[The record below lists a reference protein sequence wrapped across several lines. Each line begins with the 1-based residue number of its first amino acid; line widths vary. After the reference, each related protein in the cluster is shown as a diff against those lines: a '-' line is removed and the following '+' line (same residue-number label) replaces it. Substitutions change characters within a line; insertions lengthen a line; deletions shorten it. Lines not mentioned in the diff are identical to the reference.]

1 MFGQVAFQRAT
12 DKSSKGSNKVKQS
25 ENEGVQLS
33 DSGGTRRTR
42 DVEGGGT
49 GATIAIAVGNAEGVH
64 VDVIEDE
71 MKPTPSSLFVSTLKS
86 VTSTTSTGATTS
98 MGATTSAT
106 IRLAVLVL
114 LCTQNASHVLMT
126 RYSKGVLKETYSGTE
141 VVLFGE
147 IIKLFSS
154 LYLIVYDRSSDLQGS
169 IGQKIFWLLSHSKK
183 IIVLVVLYTF
193 ANVLSYQALA
203 RVEASVYTVTSQMKI
218 FTTAVFSVIFLGREI
233 SSAKWR
239 ALSLLVVACI
249 LVASPSFNQC
259 LCDDDDAV
267 VEEGG
272 DENKNNDHSM
282 IDTLLGVGC
291 ILVMTTISGFSA
303 AYFEGML
310 KTETEGK
317 VTIWER
323 NFQLAF
329 FSSFLLAWVVIYDL
343 QNTPDNA
350 IILFKGWTSNTVII
364 AIIQALGGLLVAAA
378 LKYADAVLKVL
389 ATAGSIVIS
398 SLFGWLLLG
407 GSMDLFVLL
416 GGIST
421 ILAIVNYTLG

>member
-1 MFGQVAFQRAT
+1 MFQRAT
-12 DKSSKGSNKVKQS
+12 EKSNKASNKIKG
-25 ENEGVQLS
+25 NEDGDYLL
-33 DSGGTRRTR
+33 DTRKSG
-42 DVEGGGT
+42 DVE
-49 GATIAIAVGNAEGVH
+49 NA
-64 VDVIEDE
+64 
-71 MKPTPSSLFVSTLKS
+71 
-86 VTSTTSTGATTS
+86 VTSSATGDTEAERSLDERKLVSSNVSNGTEDPIKVTPPFS
-98 MGATTSAT
+98 VSSALPASSSSSAT
-106 IRLAVLVL
+106 IRWVVLVL

-126 RYSKGVLKETYSGTE
+126 RYSKGVLMETYSGSE

-147 IIKLFSS
+147 IIKLFFS
-154 LYLIVYDRSSDLQGS
+154 LYMMIYDRSSDLQG
-169 IGQKIFWLLSHSKK
+169 GLRQKIFWLVSHSKK

-218 FTTAVFSVIFLGREI
+218 FTTAVFSVIFLGRDI

-249 LVASPSFNQC
+249 LVASPSFNEC
-259 LCDDDDAV
+259 LCDNDDAL
-267 VEEGG
+267 EGG
-272 DENKNNDHSM
+272 DNKSSSSKKHSTM
-282 IDTLLGVGC
+282 ETLLGVGC

-323 NFQLAF
+323 NFQLALY
-329 FSSFLLAWVVIYDL
+329 SSLLLTWVVVYDL
-343 QNTPDNA
+343 QNAPGNETV
-350 IILFKGWTSNTVII
+350 FFRGWTLNTIII
-364 AIIQALGGLLVAAA
+364 AVIQALGGMLVAAT
-378 LKYADAVLKVL
+378 LKYADAILKVL

-398 SLFGWLLLG
+398 SLLGWLLLG
-407 GSMDLFVLL
+407 GSMDMFVVL

-421 ILAIVNYTLG
+421 ILAIANYTLG